1 MWYVSS
7 SELSFRCVTREE
19 DMSPENLRL
28 KLKGGQS
35 ERTGD
40 KRRDSDT
47 ESHDTQSRL
56 ASHSRRDKESES
68 GDRQDRSLSH
78 SRRDKE
84 TKIKSQVVVKKS
96 SGNQDSDD
104 SGDDSDSNWFSCE

>member
-1 MWYVSS
+1 M
-7 SELSFRCVTREE
+7 
-19 DMSPENLRL
+19 RL

-35 ERTGD
+35 ERSSD

-47 ESHDTQSRL
+47 ESHDTQNRATSR
-56 ASHSRRDKESES
+56 SRRDKESES
-68 GDRQDRSLSH
+68 GDRPDRSSSR

-84 TKIKSQVVVKKS
+84 TKIRSQVVVKKS

-104 SGDDSDSNWFSCE
+104 SGEDSDSNWFNCE